1 MESYENRLSSEQQR
15 VSSAKSGEITVPPH
29 ISGVMG
35 VAALHERRY
44 PPLRIALAVATLAR
58 DGLDPGALLQ
68 GTGLAERDLNN
79 PDVRVSSLQF
89 LTVAR
94 NALAQGAPSSAGL
107 RVGLTFHASCYGM
120 LGYAALCSTSMRQ
133 AFDTMVRY
141 FRLGSG
147 MFVPVWTESAD
158 SAVWEWPERVQAGLP
173 DLTPALYEFIVEMS
187 VAALINVVRDAMG
200 PWCLPS
206 RLRFAGAPPPHVDE
220 LARAFACQLEF
231 DQTRNQVHFPGAWLD
246 RMPQLANPITA
257 SEVSRTC
264 ARLLE
269 EFKWQSGITRRVY
282 HELTQTPGR
291 FPEIESV
298 ASSLCMTSRTLRRK
312 LEAEGT
318 SYSALLDSVRLALAT
333 DYLKTSLLDTE
344 DIAAALGFCDGASF
358 RRAFKRWT
366 GKSPSQLRPDRSGV
380 HLPMPRP

>member
-1 MESYENRLSSEQQR
+1 MI
-15 VSSAKSGEITVPPH
+15 A
-29 ISGVMG
+29 
-35 VAALHERRY
+35 VAPQLADVADATALREKRY

-68 GTGLAERDLNN
+68 GTGLAERELDN
-79 PDVRVSSLQF
+79 PDLRVSSLQF

-94 NALAQGAPSSAGL
+94 NAVAQRAPSNAGL

-120 LGYAALCSTSMRQ
+120 LGYAVLCSTTMRQ

-147 MFVPVWTESAD
+147 MFVPEWTESAD
-158 SAVWEWPERVQAGLP
+158 CAVWALPSRADAGLP
-173 DLTPALYEFIVEMS
+173 ELTPPLYEFIIELS
-187 VAALINVVRDAMG
+187 VAALVNVIRDAMG

-220 LARAFACQLEF
+220 LARAFACPIEF
-231 DQTRNQVHFPGAWLD
+231 GQARSELHFPAAWLD
-246 RMPQLANPITA
+246 RVPQLANPITA

-291 FPEIESV
+291 FPQIESV
-298 ASSLCMTSRTLRRK
+298 AGALSMTSRTLRRK

-318 SYSALLDSVRLALAT
+318 SYSELLDSVRHALAA

-344 DIAAALGFCDGASF
+344 DIAAALGFCDGASL

-366 GKSPSQLRPDRSGV
+366 GKSPSQLRAGAARSSL
-380 HLPMPRP
+380 HRPAR